1 MTEMT
6 FYIALLFFSVV
17 ISQFSQI
24 LLKKSALKE
33 HKGFIQEYVNPYVIT
48 AYSIFF
54 CGVLIDLFALKKV
67 PVSYIPVI
75 EASGYIIIIFLSRVL
90 LKEMFTKRKISAICT
105 IFTGIAV
112 YLGNF

>member
-1 MTEMT
+1 MNERN
-6 FYIALLFFSVV
+6 FYIALLFFSVI

-33 HKGFIQEYVNPYVIT
+33 HKSIIQEYLNPYVIT

-75 EASGYIIIIFLSRVL
+75 EASGYIFIIFLSRVM
-90 LKEMFTKRKISAICT
+90 LKELFTTRKIIAMST
-105 IFTGIAV
+105 IFVGIAV
-112 YLGNF
+112 YLFR